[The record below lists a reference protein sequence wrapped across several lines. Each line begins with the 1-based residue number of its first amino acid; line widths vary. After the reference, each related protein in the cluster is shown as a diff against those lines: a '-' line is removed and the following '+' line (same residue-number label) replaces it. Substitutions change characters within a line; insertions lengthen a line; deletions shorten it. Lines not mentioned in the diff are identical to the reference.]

1 MTVAT
6 GEAVREQ
13 VLSRDVASVSV
24 ARVAVNRHL
33 VRKLVTYG
41 SALLLVV
48 WTVIPIYYIIN
59 ISLMYKEEMVSVPA
73 HLIPQTPTISTYLRI
88 FDLPAYGPTGA
99 RLDPVGQSFLVRQGW
114 LNSFKVA
121 IPVTIVTM
129 LVSLPIAYA
138 MGRLKFR
145 GKTGLLL
152 GLLSTRSYPPIATII
167 PFSALFLLLG
177 LQSSI
182 WGLIL
187 IYLTLTIPLIAWI
200 MSGFFASMPRNVED
214 AARIDGLTRFGAFR
228 KVLVPMAMP
237 GVAACAVIAFL
248 TCWNE
253 FTFSLILATGSAA
266 QTYPPTLAGMLWM
279 YAQINEVAAV
289 CVMGLIPP
297 AVLAFMFQRRIRSL
311 NIVNPL

>member
-1 MTVAT
+1 VAT
-6 GEAVREQ
+6 GEATREQ
-13 VLSRDVASVSV
+13 VYSRAVARPAV
-24 ARVAVNRHL
+24 ARVAGSRH
-33 VRKLVTYG
+33 VRRNVIIYG
-41 SALLLVV
+41 AAVLLAI
-48 WTVIPIYYIIN
+48 WTIIPIYYIIN

-73 HLIPQTPTISTYLRI
+73 HLFPQTPTISTYLRI
-88 FDLPAYGPTGA
+88 FDIQTYGPTGNK
-99 RLDPVGQSFLVRQGW
+99 LDPVGQSFLVRQGW

-129 LVSLPIAYA
+129 LVALPIAYA
-138 MGRLKFR
+138 MGRLQFK
-145 GKTGLLL
+145 GKMGLLL

-167 PFSALFLLLG
+167 PFSALFLVLG
-177 LQSSI
+177 LGSSI

-187 IYLTLTIPLIAWI
+187 IYLTLTIPLISWI
-200 MSGFFASMPRNVED
+200 MSGFFASLPRNVEH
-214 AARIDGLTRFGAFR
+214 AARVDGLTRWGAFV

-237 GVAACAVIAFL
+237 GVSACAVIAFL

-253 FTFSLILATGSAA
+253 FTFSLILATGSTS

-297 AVLAFMFQRRIRSL
+297 AVLAFLFQRRIRSL

>member
-1 MTVAT
+1 VAT
-6 GEAVREQ
+6 GEAIRDRV
-13 VLSRDVASVSV
+13 VSRDVARSSV
-24 ARVAVNRHL
+24 ARLAFSRHF
-33 VRKLVTYG
+33 VRKIVTYG
-41 SALLLVV
+41 SALLLMV

-138 MGRLKFR
+138 MGRLKFK
-145 GKTGLLL
+145 GKMGLLL
-152 GLLSTRSYPPIATII
+152 GLLSTRSYPPVATII
-167 PFSALFLLLG
+167 PFSALFLVIG

-253 FTFSLILATGSAA
+253 FTFSLILATGSSA

-297 AVLAFMFQRRIRSL
+297 AVLAFLFQRRIRSL

>member
-1 MTVAT
+1 
-6 GEAVREQ
+6 
-13 VLSRDVASVSV
+13 V
-24 ARVAVNRHL
+24 ARRRHL
-33 VRKLVTYG
+33 RRKVITYG
-41 SALLLVV
+41 AAVLLAI
-48 WTVIPIYYIIN
+48 WTIIPIYYIIN

-73 HLIPQTPTISTYLRI
+73 HLLPQTPTITTYLRI

-99 RLDPVGQSFLVRQGW
+99 KLDPVGQSFLVRQGW

-129 LVSLPIAYA
+129 FVALPIAYA
-138 MGRLKFR
+138 MGRLSFKGR
-145 GKTGLLL
+145 TGILLA
-152 GLLSTRSYPPIATII
+152 LLSTRSYPPIATII
-167 PFSALFLLLG
+167 PFSALFLVIG
-177 LQSSI
+177 VGSSI
-182 WGLIL
+182 WGLII

-200 MSGFFASMPRNVED
+200 MSGFFASLPRNVEH
-214 AARIDGLTRFGAFR
+214 AARVDGLTRFGAFR

-253 FTFSLILATGSAA
+253 FTFSLILATGSTS

-297 AVLAFMFQRRIRSL
+297 AVLAFLFQRQIRSL

>member
-1 MTVAT
+1 VAT
-6 GEAVREQ
+6 GEAIRDRV
-13 VLSRDVASVSV
+13 VSRDVARSSV
-24 ARVAVNRHL
+24 ARLAFSRHF
-33 VRKLVTYG
+33 VRKIVTYG

-138 MGRLKFR
+138 MGRLKFK
-145 GKTGLLL
+145 GKMGLLL
-152 GLLSTRSYPPIATII
+152 GLLSTRSYPPVATII
-167 PFSALFLLLG
+167 PFSALFLVIG

-253 FTFSLILATGSAA
+253 FTFSLILATGSSA

-297 AVLAFMFQRRIRSL
+297 AVLAFLFQRRIRSL

>member
-1 MTVAT
+1 VAT
-6 GEAVREQ
+6 TEATSDQ
-13 VLSRDVASVSV
+13 FSSRSLATPAV
-24 ARVAVNRHL
+24 ARVTRRRHL
-33 VRKLVTYG
+33 TRSIVVYG
-41 SALLLVV
+41 AAILLAI
-48 WTVIPIYYIIN
+48 WTIIPIYYIIN

-88 FDLPAYGPTGA
+88 FDLPAYGPTGE

-121 IPVTIVTM
+121 IPVTIVTL
-129 LVSLPIAYA
+129 LVALPIAYA
-138 MGRLKFR
+138 LGRLKFG
-145 GKTGLLL
+145 GKTSLLL
-152 GLLSTRSYPPIATII
+152 GLLSARSYPPIATII

-200 MSGFFASMPRNVED
+200 MSGFFASLPRNIED
-214 AARIDGLTRFGAFR
+214 AARVDGLTRFGAFR
-228 KVLVPMAMP
+228 KVLIPMARP
-237 GVAACAVIAFL
+237 GVAAVAVIAFL

-253 FTFSLILATGSAA
+253 FSFSLILATGSPA

-289 CVMGLIPP
+289 CVLGLIPP
-297 AVLAFMFQRRIRSL
+297 AVLAFLFQRQIRSL